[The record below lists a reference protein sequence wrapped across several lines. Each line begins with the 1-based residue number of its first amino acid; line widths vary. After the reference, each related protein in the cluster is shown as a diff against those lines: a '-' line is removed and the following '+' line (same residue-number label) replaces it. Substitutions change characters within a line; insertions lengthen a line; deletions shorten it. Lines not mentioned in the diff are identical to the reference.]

1 MSKQVPGLYKI
12 FDEIIVN
19 ASDNKQRDP
28 TMDTIKV
35 RYLFGLRGFMD
46 PSLCL
51 SASLWVHVNAV
62 PPITHTHPPPPPNT
76 NAKQVEVDQ
85 ENNTLSVWN
94 NGSGI
99 PVVVHKEH
107 GVYVPE
113 LIFGNLLTGA
123 YVAVGGVFALH

>member
-1 MSKQVPGLYKI
+1 MPGLYKI

-28 TMDTIKV
+28 TMDTIKASV
-35 RYLFGLRGFMD
+35 LCRAVPASCACLPAHH
-46 PSLCL
+46 PSHR
-51 SASLWVHVNAV
+51 SRRRVHVHVHACSRSPLTTTN
-62 PPITHTHPPPPPNT
+62 PPKT
-76 NAKQVEVDQ
+76 QVEVDQ

-99 PVVVHKEH
+99 PVVIHKEH
-107 GVYVPE
+107 QVYVPE

-123 YVAVGGVFALH
+123 CCAWVGSV